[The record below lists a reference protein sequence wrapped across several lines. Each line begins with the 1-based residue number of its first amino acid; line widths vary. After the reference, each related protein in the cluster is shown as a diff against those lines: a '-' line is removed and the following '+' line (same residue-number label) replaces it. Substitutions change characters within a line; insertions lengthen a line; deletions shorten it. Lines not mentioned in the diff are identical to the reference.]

1 MPSSRLAPIVLVLA
15 AVAAGC
21 SRSDLVEVSGA
32 VAWKGQP
39 VETGEIV
46 FLPANKSIAPAAGR
60 IRGGRYKLLSKPG
73 KMRVEIQAV
82 RKTGKRDPREGFE
95 ITELYIPAKYN
106 SNSELAAEVDA
117 EGKNEINFQLTE

>member
-1 MPSSRLAPIVLVLA
+1 MGVLRITHLIVVVA
-15 AVAAGC
+15 AVAGC
-21 SRSDLVEVSGA
+21 SRSDMVEVNGA
-32 VAWKGQP
+32 VAWKGRP

-46 FLPANKSIAPAAGR
+46 FLPTNKSMAPAAGR
-60 IRGGRYKLLSKPG
+60 IRGGQYKLLSKPG

-106 SNSELAAEVDA
+106 ASSVLAADVTLDGENKFD
-117 EGKNEINFQLTE
+117 FDLTD